1 MRLPPINQWF
11 VRVQMRTWFTV
22 DLNFL
27 KELTENWLHQVDS
40 IELGLN
46 LELLLKILLE
56 VLSHGQKVL
65 STWNIFVNAA
75 IHSKEHI
82 TCN

>member
-1 MRLPPINQWF
+1 MM
-11 VRVQMRTWFTV
+11 RVQMRWFTV

-46 LELLLKILLE
+46 LELHLKILLE